1 MAHEQTSDE
10 IAEEFRKAYP
20 ESVAE
25 LAHHLW
31 NAICHLNLSVST
43 YSQLYSS
50 KEVIE
55 ILNGSAPHF
64 FRSLQSWLPWTIYFQ
79 IGRLTDPAQSG
90 SKDGLRSNASFA
102 GFVQILREAGETAAA
117 DALDEDFKT
126 MKPALNKVRAVR
138 NRILAHAD
146 LQTVLRKDPA
156 LPPIPHAEIETLV
169 DEISKTYIRTDAR
182 FRKKEIYFKGI
193 GAFSGVDALVA
204 VLERGAQSF
213 RKGNEQALRKA
224 RE

>member
-1 MAHEQTSDE
+1 MAHEQTGEE
-10 IAEEFRKAYP
+10 IAEEFRKTYP
-20 ESVAE
+20 QSVAE

-55 ILNGSAPHF
+55 ILLKWICSVHSFPIVAVLVALDDLFPD
-64 FRSLQSWLPWTIYFQ
+64 WTLD
-79 IGRLTDPAQSG
+79 RPCTKWG

-102 GFVQILREAGETAAA
+102 GFGQVLREAGETAAA
-117 DALDEDFKT
+117 DALDEDFKA
-126 MKPALNKVRAVR
+126 MKPALDKVRAVR
-138 NRILAHAD
+138 NRMLAHAD
-146 LQTVLRKDPA
+146 LQTVLRKDPP

-169 DEISKTYIRTDAR
+169 DEISRTYIRTDAR

-193 GAFSGVDALVA
+193 GAFSGVDALIA
-204 VLERGAQSF
+204 VLRTRRAIIQER
-213 RKGNEQALRKA
+213 E
-224 RE
+224 